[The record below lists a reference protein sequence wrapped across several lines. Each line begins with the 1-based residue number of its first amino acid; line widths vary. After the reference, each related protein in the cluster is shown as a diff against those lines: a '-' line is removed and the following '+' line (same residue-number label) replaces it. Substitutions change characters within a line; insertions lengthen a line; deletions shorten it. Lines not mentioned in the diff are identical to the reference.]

1 MATEYRDEQMW
12 AGEIIQACLPSRF
25 KMYYEYELTDLR
37 DIQKIKG
44 KFAKPDIVLIDEV
57 RGQKIAIRMNG
68 GIHRKR
74 LQKIKDEDQKTV
86 MEGNGWKV
94 VDFNEDDMP
103 NLWSNDRVDNSK
115 KAYREVLDAILFIWE

>member
-1 MATEYRDEQMW
+1 MW